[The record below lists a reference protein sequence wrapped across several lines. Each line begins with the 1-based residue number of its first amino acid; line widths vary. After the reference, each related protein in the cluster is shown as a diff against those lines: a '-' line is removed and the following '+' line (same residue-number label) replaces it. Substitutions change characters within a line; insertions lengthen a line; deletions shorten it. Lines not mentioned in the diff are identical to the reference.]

1 MMTLSPLRRT
11 LIASAAALGLLTA
24 GPAFAQQGQT
34 SPIQASQIQGT
45 QIRVPTPLVAKG
57 AGDAPVTT
65 EGQAFQNLG
74 LVGVARVPADVLD
87 FMGDTLGSMSG
98 MAIAPG
104 TWRKEGDTYRATLYS
119 LPDRGRN
126 SPDEGEYVDY
136 ANRLMSFDLAF
147 VPGQAFTLTPTGG
160 IALKD
165 FEGRPTTGADPADG
179 TRMEAGHT
187 FPSPKPGALG
197 AGKVSLDAEAIAM
210 RADGSF
216 YVSDE
221 YGPGIYLFGPGGR
234 MKGAI
239 DPGPALAPMT
249 GGALNFNST
258 KAPDTGRRNNQG
270 LEALAVTPDGRK
282 LVAVLQSATIQ
293 DSSASK
299 DQTNRANTRILVYD
313 IAADPTPKAPV
324 AVYALTLPVYAS
336 RGDGKIDRTAAQS
349 EMVALD
355 DHRFLILARD
365 GNGLGSKPGPEVFK
379 AVLLVD
385 VSGAT
390 NLAGTDYETTT
401 RPIAP
406 AQDGRNVLDP
416 SIRPATADVL
426 VNLLN
431 PDDLG
436 KFGLNIHNET
446 PDENTLSEKWEAMA
460 LVPALDPQAPDTFFL
475 FVGND
480 NDFLT
485 RHGVMQGK
493 PYADKI
499 DNATTVLAYRLRL
512 PGVKLAP

>member
-1 MMTLSPLRRT
+1 MTLSCLRRT
-11 LIASAAALGLLTA
+11 LIATGATLGLVSGLLAA
-24 GPAFAQQGQT
+24 GPAFAQQVQ
-34 SPIQASQIQGT
+34 PAQIQPA
-45 QIRVPTPLVAKG
+45 QIRVPTPLIARG
-57 AGDAPVTT
+57 AGDPPVMSQ
-65 EGQAFQNLG
+65 GQAFQNLG
-74 LVGVARVPADVLD
+74 LAGVARVPADVLD

-98 MAIAPG
+98 MALAPG
-104 TWRKEGDTYRATLYS
+104 SWRKEGDTYRATLYS

-126 SPDEGEYVDY
+126 SPDEGEYADY
-136 ANRLMSFDLAF
+136 ANRLIAFDLAF
-147 VPGQAFTLTPTGG
+147 VPGRAFTLTPTGGG

-179 TRMEAGHT
+179 TTVQAGHT
-187 FPSPKPGALG
+187 LPAPKAGELG
-197 AGKVSLDAEAIAM
+197 AGKVSLDAEALAM

-221 YGPGIYLFGPGGR
+221 YTPGIFLFGPDGR

-249 GGALNFNST
+249 GGALNFKST
-258 KAPDTGRRNNQG
+258 QAPDTGRRNNQG

-282 LVAVLQSATIQ
+282 LVAVLQSATVQ

-299 DQTNRANTRILVYD
+299 DQTSRANTRIFVYD
-313 IAADPTPKAPV
+313 IASDPTPKAPV
-324 AVYALTLPVYAS
+324 AVYALTLPVFAS
-336 RGDGKIDRTAAQS
+336 KGDGKIDRTAAQS

-355 DHRFLILARD
+355 DHRFLILSRD

-379 AVLLVD
+379 AVLLAD
-385 VSGAT
+385 VGGAT
-390 NLAGTDYETTT
+390 NLAGTDYVTST

-416 SIRPATADVL
+416 AIRPATASVL

-475 FVGND
+475 LVGND

-493 PYADKI
+493 PYADKV

>member
-1 MMTLSPLRRT
+1 MTLTCLRRT
-11 LIASAAALGLLTA
+11 LIATAFGLLVA
-24 GPAFAQQGQT
+24 GPAFAQQAETPQL
-34 SPIQASQIQGT
+34 Q
-45 QIRVPTPLVAKG
+45 VPTPLIARG
-57 AGDAPVTT
+57 AGDAPVLS

-74 LVGVARVPADVLD
+74 LAGVARVPADALD

-104 TWRKEGDTYRATLYS
+104 TWRKDGDTYRATLYS

-136 ANRLMSFDLAF
+136 ASRLIAFDLAF
-147 VPGQAFTLTPTGG
+147 VPGQAFTLTPTGGG

-179 TRMEAGHT
+179 TLVEAGHT
-187 FPSPKPGALG
+187 LPAPKAGALG
-197 AGKVSLDAEAIAM
+197 AGKVSIDAEALAM
-210 RADGSF
+210 RPDGRF

-221 YGPGIYLFGPGGR
+221 YGPGIYLFGPDGR
-234 MKGAI
+234 MTGAI
-239 DPGPALAPMT
+239 DPSPALAPRT
-249 GGALNFNST
+249 DGALNFNST

-299 DQTNRANTRILVYD
+299 EQTNRANTRILIYD
-313 IAADPTPKAPV
+313 ISADPTPKAPV
-324 AVYALTLPVYAS
+324 AVHALTLPVYAS
-336 RGDGKIDRTAAQS
+336 KGDGKIDRTAAQS

-365 GNGLGSKPGPEVFK
+365 SNGLGSKPGPEVFK

-406 AQDGRNVLDP
+406 AQDGRNMLDP
-416 SIRPATADVL
+416 AIRPATARVL

-446 PDENTLSEKWEAMA
+446 PDANTLSEKWEAMA

-480 NDFLT
+480 NDFIT

-493 PYADKI
+493 PYADKL

-512 PGVKLAP
+512 SGVTRAP